1 MVALSRCVQVSAL
14 IAGSIWSGDAARIT
28 RKQEKGEVAG
38 TKFVG
43 GVPILNY
50 HLAYGGS
57 PSLAEAGQD
66 EKWVVMLK
74 RSAKESDI
82 KKFCA
87 GFKCKLSGNPQLGG
101 VPFVELL
108 GTEKDLEVA
117 MLTSKG
123 LARFVEPNLEA
134 HAIPEFSAQA
144 SSSWGL
150 TRVGA
155 STAAKT
161 GAGVHAYVLDT
172 GVRTS
177 HTDFGGRA
185 ISTLDLTSD
194 SVVECGGDENCA
206 GDGQGHGSH
215 CAGTVAGKTY
225 GVAPG
230 ATIHGVKV
238 LSNSGSGSWSW
249 SYSALDWVAT
259 KGDRPALCSMSLG
272 GAGTVNAMADAVDA
286 AVDAGVTVVVAG
298 GNDNSD
304 ACGFSPA
311 YVPSAITVGST
322 TEQDTR
328 SSFSNFGSC
337 TDIWAPGSDITSA
350 SHESDTGSATMS
362 GTSMACPHVSGG
374 AALVLEANPSWG
386 SAQVLESM
394 LSTSTKGAVD
404 GLYPE
409 DINNLL
415 CVGTCDAGS
424 PAPPATTPDPC
435 PYSWCGSY
443 CWYGPCQSC
452 SACR

>member
-14 IAGSIWSGDAARIT
+14 IAGSIWSGEAARMT
-28 RKQEKGEVAG
+28 RKQEKGQVTG

-66 EKWVVMLK
+66 ETWLVMLK
-74 RSAKESDI
+74 RSAKESDV

-87 GFKCKLSGNPQLGG
+87 GRKCKLSGNPEMGG
-101 VPFVELL
+101 VPFVELV

-123 LARFVEPNLEA
+123 LARFIEPNLEA
-134 HAIPEFSAQA
+134 HAIPELSAQA
-144 SSSWGL
+144 SGSWGL
-150 TRVGA
+150 ERVGA
-155 STAAKT
+155 SSASTT
-161 GAGVHAYVLDT
+161 GKGVHAYVLDT

-177 HTDFGGRA
+177 HQDFSGRA
-185 ISTLDLTSD
+185 IATLDLSSG
-194 SVVECGGDENCA
+194 SVVECADASNCA
-206 GDGQGHGSH
+206 GDVDGHGSH
-215 CAGTVAGKTY
+215 CAGTIAGNTY

-230 ATIHGVKV
+230 AEVYGVKV
-238 LSNSGSGSWSW
+238 LSDDGRGEWSW
-249 SYSALDWVAT
+249 SFSALDWVAT

-272 GAGTVNAMADAVDA
+272 GAGTMNAMADAVNA

-311 YVPSAITVGST
+311 FVPSAITVGST
-322 TEQDTR
+322 ADGDVR

-350 SHESDTGSATMS
+350 SHTSDTGSATMS

-374 AALVLEANPSWG
+374 AALILEANPSMNPG
-386 SAQVLESM
+386 EVLERM
-394 LSTSTKGAVD
+394 LSTSTKGAVA

-409 DINNLL
+409 DVNNLL
-415 CVGTCDAGS
+415 CVGTCNPGS

-435 PYSWCGSY
+435 PYSWCGNF